1 MDRIPPSVRM
11 MALTKENTIIYKQHI
26 YFIVFTNS
34 TSVSEKIVN
43 APLVNTP
50 HMTLGTV
57 CVGYF
62 LCIEQTCLVGR
73 IQNLIV

>member
-11 MALTKENTIIYKQHI
+11 MALTKENTIIYKLHI

-57 CVGYF
+57 
-62 LCIEQTCLVGR
+62 
-73 IQNLIV
+73 

>member
-34 TSVSEKIVN
+34 TSISDKIDT
-43 APLVNTP
+43 APLENTP
-50 HMTLGTV
+50 QMTLGTV
-57 CVGYF
+57 
-62 LCIEQTCLVGR
+62 
-73 IQNLIV
+73 

>member
-50 HMTLGTV
+50 HMTLGAV
-57 CVGYF
+57 CVWVLSVY
-62 LCIEQTCLVGR
+62 
-73 IQNLIV
+73 